1 MKKKL
6 ELKKK
11 VVSTLSDTEKKLIV
25 GGNAATTSYVECTG
39 WLCCTPYTTVPYETT
54 TVVECTL
61 LNSNTCQ
68 STTITGC

>member
-6 ELKKK
+6 VLKKK
-11 VVSTLSDTEKKLIV
+11 TVSTLSDTEKKLIV

-39 WLCCTPYTTVPYETT
+39 FTCCTPYTTTPNPTT
-54 TVVECTL
+54 TIVECTL
-61 LNSNTCQ
+61 LDTKTCQ